1 VVLHAEVG
9 DVVGQVDILT
19 QNVHAYQ
26 SVFAEHGESHLFAG
40 VFLDRLVHVL
50 LDLGHVLEV
59 GDVVGDS
66 VNIGHF
72 GSSHLDVARTQRVLV
87 HDVQHMVEGR
97 ILLLRHQQKILQQH
111 AFRHG
116 VRLSQNDVILAREQF
131 ERIFQE
137 VLRPTGEPLIDT
149 EQVDHKGIDLLLR
162 DLGHL
167 FQVI

>member
-1 VVLHAEVG
+1 
-9 DVVGQVDILT
+9 
-19 QNVHAYQ
+19 
-26 SVFAEHGESHLFAG
+26 
-40 VFLDRLVHVL
+40 
-50 LDLGHVLEV
+50 
-59 GDVVGDS
+59 
-66 VNIGHF
+66 
-72 GSSHLDVARTQRVLV
+72 
-87 HDVQHMVEGR
+87 
-97 ILLLRHQQKILQQH
+97 
-111 AFRHG
+111 